1 MLKSLNKYIK
11 NNEFS
16 VNILDNLVDINNF
29 IDIIV
34 LESNKIVL
42 SIPKGMLRI
51 YGNDLTIKRLLD
63 HEILIN
69 GNICSLEFGD

>member
-42 SIPKGMLRI
+42 SIPKGILRI

-69 GNICSLEFGD
+69 GNIYSLEFGD